1 MNADGTIDERTSD
14 AHDEAGHMPSQE
26 QDIGADGTVHVRIG
40 LTYDARG
47 NLDTEETDMGA
58 DGLVE
63 ERPDP
68 EVVPRRE

>member
-1 MNADGTIDERTSD
+1 
-14 AHDEAGHMPSQE
+14 MPSQE

-40 LTYDARG
+40 LTHDARG